1 VRFAIVLC
9 LAACGSSS
17 PHSASPPVE
26 TKTAPT
32 ADKPAIKSEQQKH
45 DEIVA
50 AHRAAESEQQD
61 ALALT
66 CADPKTPAPRCQPS
80 CYAPEAKDPRE
91 GRRVA
96 GKVEVEHLVCQRQL
110 ENGEWGPPAFVDE
123 LEPKLKTR
131 PNPRGKPKEHKKG
144 SWQADIEAALHEQ
157 MPKTDGVMVTGGNW
171 TQRPHP
177 LTHETLRCAAASQ
190 YTTLSGKL
198 DACGGTGKLA
208 CEAGGNAAAHAL
220 DVIHFRLAEARQLS
234 SQKKESECQQ
244 AALEAIAVAR
254 GLPRWR
260 QYKKLNVHQWTDGL
274 AYRTR
279 FDGTLG
285 EDALFAAAATL
296 GTEAEQ
302 LYTDCARIQ
311 GVKTKPEQEQSFH
324 TCW

>member
-1 VRFAIVLC
+1 
-9 LAACGSSS
+9 
-17 PHSASPPVE
+17 VE
-26 TKTAPT
+26 TKTAPPPK
-32 ADKPAIKSEQQKH
+32 AVKSEQEKH

-50 AHRAAESEQQD
+50 AHRVAESEQQD

-96 GKVEVEHLVCQRQL
+96 GKVEVEHIVCQRQL
-110 ENGEWGPPAFVDE
+110 ENGEWGPAVFVDE

-144 SWQADIEAALHEQ
+144 TWQADIEAALHEG
-157 MPKTDGVMVTGGNW
+157 MAKTDGVVVTGGNW

-190 YTTLSGKL
+190 YTSLSGKL
-198 DACGGTGKLA
+198 DACGGTGKLG

-234 SQKKESECQQ
+234 AQKKESECQQ

-260 QYKKLNVHQWTDGL
+260 QYKKLNVGQWKDGL
-274 AYRTR
+274 YYRTR
-279 FDGTLG
+279 FDGVLD
-285 EDALFAAAATL
+285 EDALFAAATTL
-296 GTEAEQ
+296 GSDAESV
-302 LYTDCARIQ
+302 YASCGGDVNA
-311 GVKTKPEQEQSFH
+311 KTKAEQEQSFH
-324 TCW
+324 ACW